1 MISPGTSSVD
11 CGWTC
16 IKHCAVNSQWK
27 HFPVVLMATNPF
39 FNKFFPRVF
48 YSLTFGPAGWHF
60 SFLILQPEENR
71 RCSLQRCDAV
81 FGVSLALV
89 SALLCGCDEAEL
101 ELRMSACVSVC
112 YGEGDVSTW
121 TRGPN
126 STLISNKSRRTAG
139 SKRCRLLKDG
149 FMPYEVWKMAFG
161 SSRRRLPPRDSV
173 TVAQEVQRLLA
184 SSSLSL
190 AADANNEQTEIK
202 LNIWPT
208 L

>member
-48 YSLTFGPAGWHF
+48 YSLTFGPRGDIFLSLF
-60 SFLILQPEENR
+60 SNQRKTGGVPCSAAMQFLA
-71 RCSLQRCDAV
+71 SL
-81 FGVSLALV
+81 SLV

-112 YGEGDVSTW
+112 YGEGDVSTG

-161 SSRRRLPPRDSV
+161 LSRRRLPPRDSV

>member
-1 MISPGTSSVD
+1 M
-11 CGWTC
+11 
-16 IKHCAVNSQWK
+16 
-27 HFPVVLMATNPF
+27 F
-39 FNKFFPRVF
+39 FILLHLARGVTFFFPYSPTRGKQAVF
-48 YSLTFGPAGWHF
+48 PAA
-60 SFLILQPEENR
+60 L
-71 RCSLQRCDAV
+71 RCSFWRLSR
-81 FGVSLALV
+81 SRV
-89 SALLCGCDEAEL
+89 SAAVWLRWSGVRAEDE
-101 ELRMSACVSVC
+101 CVCECVC

-184 SSSLSL
+184 SSSLSP

>member
-1 MISPGTSSVD
+1 
-11 CGWTC
+11 
-16 IKHCAVNSQWK
+16 
-27 HFPVVLMATNPF
+27 MASNPF

-48 YSLTFGPAGWHF
+48 YSLTFGPWGDIFLSLFSNQRKTGSVPCSAAMHF
-60 SFLILQPEENR
+60 LA
-71 RCSLQRCDAV
+71 SL
-81 FGVSLALV
+81 SLV
-89 SALLCGCDEAEL
+89 SAAVW
-101 ELRMSACVSVC
+101 LRGRRVRGWVDVWVCVEGRGRIHMNERTKFHINQQQITSNRRIKALSA
-112 YGEGDVSTW
+112 
-121 TRGPN
+121 
-126 STLISNKSRRTAG
+126 
-139 SKRCRLLKDG
+139 LKDG
-149 FMPYEVWKMAFG
+149 FFMPYELWKMAFG

>member
-81 FGVSLALV
+81 FGVSLSRV
-89 SALLCGCDEAEL
+89 SAAVWLRWSRVRAEDE
-101 ELRMSACVSVC
+101 CVCECVC
-112 YGEGDVSTW
+112 YGEGDVSTG

-149 FMPYEVWKMAFG
+149 FMPCEVWKMAFG

>member
-81 FGVSLALV
+81 FGVSLSRV
-89 SALLCGCDEAEL
+89 SAAVWLRWSRVRAEDECVCECV
-101 ELRMSACVSVC
+101 LRGGGRIHMNERTKFHINQQQITANRRIKAMSAFKRWLHALRSLKNGFRLVKAAT
-112 YGEGDVSTW
+112 STQ
-121 TRGPN
+121 RQRDCSSG
-126 STLISNKSRRTAG
+126 G
-139 SKRCRLLKDG
+139 SEALG
-149 FMPYEVWKMAFG
+149 FF
-161 SSRRRLPPRDSV
+161 L
-173 TVAQEVQRLLA
+173 
-184 SSSLSL
+184 SLSRCWC
-190 AADANNEQTEIK
+190 K
-202 LNIWPT
+202 
-208 L
+208 